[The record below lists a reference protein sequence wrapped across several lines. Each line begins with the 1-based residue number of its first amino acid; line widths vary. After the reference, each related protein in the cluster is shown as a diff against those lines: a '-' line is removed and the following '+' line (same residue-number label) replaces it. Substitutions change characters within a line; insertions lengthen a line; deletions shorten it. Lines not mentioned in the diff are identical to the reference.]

1 MHTYLIVFVVAL
13 LASAALVA
21 TQHWH
26 GHYSLD
32 SSFGVQN
39 HHTEP
44 TPRVGGIA
52 IALGLFVAWLLAA
65 PDVRALLGPM
75 LLAGIPAFAFGLA
88 EDITKK
94 VGVQPRLLATMSS
107 GVLAWYLTGVSMQDT
122 GLPPLDWMLRF
133 TPLAVLFTA
142 FAVGGVANA
151 INIIDGFNGLA
162 AGAVAIMLGA
172 IGLIALN
179 LGDAPLATMCFVVAV
194 CALGF
199 GAVNWPLG
207 KIFLGDGGA
216 YLLGF
221 VLAWVAVL
229 LPMRHTEINAWATI
243 LVCAYPVLEVGFSV
257 RRRRNRV
264 GHQAGQPD
272 KVHLHHL
279 IHRRI
284 VCKAF
289 PKLHCTLKNG
299 LTSPWSWLGTA
310 LPAVW
315 AVVFAQNTPMLV
327 LAFGGLI
334 FGYAAIYARLTQFR
348 WCFSARTIRPAHVPA
363 LLIAKTTKDSHE
375 ISF

>member
-1 MHTYLIVFVVAL
+1 MVTYLLVLIVTL
-13 LASAALVA
+13 LVSAALVV

-44 TPRVGGIA
+44 TPRVGGVA
-52 IALGLFVAWLLAA
+52 IALGLCIAWLLAA
-65 PDVRALLGPM
+65 PAVCAILGPM

-94 VGVQPRLLATMSS
+94 VGVLPRLLATMFS
-107 GVLAWYLTGVSMQDT
+107 GVLAWYLTGVAMQNTDV
-122 GLPPLDWMLRF
+122 PPLDWLLHF
-133 TPLAVLFTA
+133 IPVAVVFTA

-151 INIIDGFNGLA
+151 VNIIDGFNGLA

-172 IGLIALN
+172 MGLIALN
-179 LGDAPLATMCFVVAV
+179 VGDAPLATVCFVVAV

-199 GAVNWPLG
+199 GAVNWPMG

-221 VLAWVAVL
+221 LLAWVAVL
-229 LPMRHTEINAWATI
+229 LPMRNPQVNAWATI

-257 RRRRNRV
+257 RRRHNRE
-264 GHQAGQPD
+264 GHHPGQPD

-279 IHRRI
+279 IHRRV
-284 VCKAF
+284 VCQAF
-289 PKLHCTLKNG
+289 PHLQGSLKNG
-299 LTSPWSWLGTA
+299 LTSPLCWLFAA
-310 LPAVW
+310 LPAAW

-327 LAFGGLI
+327 VALGALVFT
-334 FGYAAIYARLTQFR
+334 YSAVYARLSQFR
-348 WCFSARTIRPAHVPA
+348 WCFSAVTLQP
-363 LLIAKTTKDSHE
+363 KTA
-375 ISF
+375 